1 MCSPAI
7 IEQVKKRI
15 NRRNMLAG
23 LGGIGAVAA
32 SGCLPAAVSS
42 KKSAPSKNSATP
54 APKKRRWASKPV
66 DQVSFSRVVDLSHT
80 LHPDFPAWFEEGKEI
95 TTKGNR
101 TFVPPAIVEVKP
113 VFEWEHEKVNLN
125 QVTYWEHV
133 GTHMDAP
140 AHFSEGSTVDEIPV
154 EDLVLPLVVISIK
167 SRAARDPLALLN
179 IEDIRAWEDD
189 NGPIP
194 DRACVAM
201 NSGWAK
207 HVKTRKFKSLDK
219 KGRHRQPA
227 FHIDAVE
234 YLMKAREVVA
244 LAVDTFSFDN
254 QHSPNSDVH
263 YRWLGD
269 ERWGIEN
276 VNNLDDVPTTGATIV
291 VGQPS
296 IKGGTGGPNRTM
308 ALV

>member
-1 MCSPAI
+1 M
-7 IEQVKKRI
+7 K
-15 NRRNMLAG
+15 G
-23 LGGIGAVAA
+23 LGTAGVAA
-32 SGCLPAAVSS
+32 AGGCVTATSTGDGGGEAKLP
-42 KKSAPSKNSATP
+42 
-54 APKKRRWASKPV
+54 
-66 DQVSFSRVVDLSHT
+66 DEVSFTRVVDLSHT
-80 LHPDFPAWFEEGKEI
+80 LHPDFPAWFNAGQEM
-95 TTKGNR
+95 TTGGNR

-113 VFEWEHEKVNLN
+113 IFDWEHEKINLN

-140 AHFSEGSTVDEIPV
+140 AHFSEGSTVDKIPAK
-154 EDLVLPLVVISIK
+154 DLVLPLVVVDIK
-167 SRAARDPLALLN
+167 ARATKDPLALLTLG
-179 IEDIRAWEDD
+179 DLKAWESQ
-189 NGPIP
+189 NGRIP
-194 DRACVAM
+194 ERACVAM

-207 HVKTRKFKSLDK
+207 HVDTPRFKSLDENGK
-219 KGRHRQPA
+219 HRQPA

-234 YLMKAREVVA
+234 FLMEERNVVG

-276 VNNLDDVPTTGATIV
+276 VNNLDDVPVVGATIV

-296 IKGGTGGPNRTM
+296 IQGGSGGPNRVL